1 MIREPLM
8 LIVAFFVFFFL
19 AFVYVRLDFS
29 ISKDEGQEVRLKVSG
44 FCEKIVGLQ
53 DQRWNNYEKFDEALV
68 FLKASKDI
76 NAFKNSAKAIHAD
89 LKAKTQTID
98 DLAGS
103 LRTLSPE
110 VADKIK
116 ELQKLDGYVKF
127 EKIDFFTT
135 VANIVQLFKLTPAF
149 SKKYF
154 TLGKKKVP

>member
-127 EKIDFFTT
+127 EKKNYFYHCSQHCSTFFSPKIFHTS
-135 VANIVQLFKLTPAF
+135 L
-149 SKKYF
+149 KYSH
-154 TLGKKKVP
+154 TW

>member
-1 MIREPLM
+1 M

-98 DLAGS
+98 DLATS

-127 EKIDFFTT
+127 EKKKKMIFTT
-135 VANIVQLFKLTPAF
+135 VANIVQLFSQKIFHTSL
-149 SKKYF
+149 KYSH
-154 TLGKKKVP
+154 TW

>member
-1 MIREPLM
+1 M

-127 EKIDFFTT
+127 EKKKRDFFTT

-149 SKKYF
+149 SKKIF
-154 TLGKKKVP
+154 HTL

>member
-98 DLAGS
+98 DLATS

-127 EKIDFFTT
+127 EKFDFFYHSS
-135 VANIVQLFKLTPAF
+135 QHCLTF
-149 SKKYF
+149 
-154 TLGKKKVP
+154 

>member
-1 MIREPLM
+1 M

-98 DLAGS
+98 DLATS

-127 EKIDFFTT
+127 EKKKRDFFTT

-149 SKKYF
+149 SKKIF
-154 TLGKKKVP
+154 HTL